1 LANPYILLIFT
12 FSLAAE
18 LGRINNNTTDSIL
31 NMHKNVTVVSKETED
46 VINLVN
52 MTTGNSTFL
61 GEISINTPINNA
73 SNLLGQNL
81 TTISNASASTTTP
94 MMGTISLEKA
104 KEDQTEPDMEN
115 DDYNLANEEEIV
127 EKQQKQKPVQGNH
140 ADKDSTDKQA
150 VRNTLSYS
158 YFTYKLNL
166 PTIQMNEFMASSEES
181 HVFLYLV
188 ILVLLLAVLYLIGQN
203 RKKIIGSRLLKLLS
217 RII

>member
-61 GEISINTPINNA
+61 GEISINTPINNV

-81 TTISNASASTTTP
+81 TTISDASTTTP

-127 EKQQKQKPVQGNH
+127 EKQQKQKPVQGNQ

-150 VRNTLSYS
+150 VRNTLI
-158 YFTYKLNL
+158 T
-166 PTIQMNEFMASSEES
+166 
-181 HVFLYLV
+181 
-188 ILVLLLAVLYLIGQN
+188 
-203 RKKIIGSRLLKLLS
+203 LLKSFNNSDERIYGKFRRIACLSLS
-217 RII
+217 RHFGSIVGIAIPDWPK